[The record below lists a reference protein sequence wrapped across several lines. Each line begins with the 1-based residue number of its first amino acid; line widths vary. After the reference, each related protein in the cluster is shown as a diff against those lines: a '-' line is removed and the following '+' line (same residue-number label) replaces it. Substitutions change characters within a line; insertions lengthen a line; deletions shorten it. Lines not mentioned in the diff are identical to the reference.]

1 MLLEQHFFL
10 PSANFSQIL
19 CRNDSKKMRRKVLFS
34 TIQLLY
40 FFMSLSEKLTSSS
53 NTISTKATLL
63 EFCKR
68 GRSTPVQTT
77 THLKVVSQ
85 LPLYIQKMSLF
96 HCAKIATSPSFLS
109 IFFQIIFI
117 ACSHLQ
123 AKQFRRSLYCQRG
136 GGNMSEFGAEIVS

>member
-68 GRSTPVQTT
+68 GRSTPVQTKRLFHNCRST
-77 THLKVVSQ
+77 YKRCHCFIVQKLQ
-85 LPLYIQKMSLF
+85 LPPHFCPYFFKLF
-96 HCAKIATSPSFLS
+96 LLHAPTS
-109 IFFQIIFI
+109 
-117 ACSHLQ
+117 
-123 AKQFRRSLYCQRG
+123 KQNNFDDLCTVKG
-136 GGNMSEFGAEIVS
+136 GGATCRNSGPK